1 MGYSGVDLVG
11 VKKGPTSPR
20 CSGVAWQRQSAA
32 SSSVRELRDG
42 FSSGIGAS
50 RGNGRLLSIGEP
62 LSAAEERRES
72 KLYRD
77 SASERDSMM
86 ANGALRSLSSTASR
100 SRAPRSTTG
109 TGGGGHSEKPSKDI
123 SDWAHELE
131 GRRRRDWRGVRGN
144 GGAKGGPKRQRGCGK
159 RAGTFHTVLKE
170 GEIQLEF
177 NKTSRF

>member
-1 MGYSGVDLVG
+1 MAGDRCIGYSGVDLVG

-72 KLYRD
+72 RLYRD
-77 SASERDSMM
+77 SASERLSMM
-86 ANGALRSLSSTASR
+86 ASGALRSLSSTARR

-109 TGGGGHSEKPSKDI
+109 TGGGGHSAKPSKDI

-131 GRRRRDWRGVRGN
+131 ERRRKGLESNERGES
-144 GGAKGGPKRQRGCGK
+144 GK
-159 RAGTFHTVLKE
+159 RGDPKGKMDGGKWASRIY
-170 GEIQLEF
+170 IQG
-177 NKTSRF
+177 SRRERSS